1 MGLGFSGMSRRNFM
15 AMIGA
20 AGGVP
25 VLDAI
30 AGPIIERAFAA
41 DPVGTGSLS
50 DIEHFVF
57 LMQENRSF
65 DHYFGTMSSVRGFS
79 DPNALPGVFQQA
91 GYNVVTGKADPD
103 AFVEPFRLDT
113 THPIT
118 NDGECITDPTH
129 DWGPQHQAWN
139 GGAMNQWVKV
149 HIANDGVKAGP
160 ATMGYY
166 TQQDIP
172 VHWALAD
179 AFTVLDH
186 YHCSVLGP
194 TDPNRLYWISGT
206 IDPDG
211 HNGGPLLYTPTTVPS
226 NKYSWKTYPEALEQA
241 GVSWKVYSDQ
251 TFGAVSGA
259 VLSGMLGAFKNFQN
273 TNSDLYQ
280 RGIKPSFPGNFRTDV
295 QNNTL
300 PAVSWI
306 IPNLLNCEHPALP
319 PAFGAAGILQVL
331 NILTSKPAVW
341 EKTALI
347 ISYDE
352 NGGFFDHVPP
362 PVAPP
367 GTPGEYVT
375 VPLSGVTDADGI
387 AGPIGLG
394 FRVPGLVISP
404 YARGGLLA
412 SETFDHTSQLRLIE
426 TRFGVEVPNLTAW
439 RRAVTGDMTSAFN
452 FAAPRNTSAQ
462 LESRT
467 TNTVGALLECRLGL
481 DTLSG
486 TFLGG
491 ALGGDYAP
499 PKVNV
504 MPVQKTSPVRHAPS
518 GPVGSSSA
526 VPMSVTELQEQLAV
540 TTAARRRTRVAA
552 EADRLRAGGL
562 PYKI

>member
-1 MGLGFSGMSRRNFM
+1 MGLGFSGMSRRQFV
-15 AMIGA
+15 AMVAA

-30 AGPIIERAFAA
+30 AGPIIDRAFAA
-41 DPVGTGSLS
+41 DPAGTGSLS

-65 DHYFGTMSSVRGFS
+65 DHYFGTMSAVRGFG
-79 DPNALPGVFQQA
+79 DPTGNFAQRGFDIT
-91 GYNVVTGKADPD
+91 TGKASNTG
-103 AFVEPFRLDT
+103 VVLPFRLNT
-113 THPIT
+113 TSPIT

-139 GGAMNQWVKV
+139 GGAMDQWVKV
-149 HIANDGVKAGP
+149 HVANDGVKAGP

-172 VHWALAD
+172 VHWALAN
-179 AFTVLDH
+179 AFTVCDH
-186 YHCSVLGP
+186 YFCSVLGP

-211 HNGGPLLYTPTTVPS
+211 QHGGPLLYTPTTVPS
-226 NKYSWKTYPEALEQA
+226 NKYSWLTYPEALQQA
-241 GVSWKVYSDQ
+241 GVSWKVYADQ
-251 TFGAVSGA
+251 SLGPVSQA
-259 VLSGMLGAFKNFQN
+259 VLSGMLSAFKNFQN
-273 TNSDLYQ
+273 PNTELYK
-280 RGIKPSFPGNFRTDV
+280 RGIKPTFPGNFKTDV
-295 QNNTL
+295 ANNTL

-352 NGGFFDHVPP
+352 NGGFFDHVAPP
-362 PVAPP
+362 TAPP

-375 VPLSGVTDADGI
+375 VPLAGVTDSDGI

-404 YARGGLLA
+404 YSRGGLLA
-412 SETFDHTSQLRLIE
+412 SDTFDHTSQLRLIE

-439 RRAVTGDMTSAFN
+439 RRGVVGDMTSTFN
-452 FAAPRNTSAQ
+452 FAAPRNTSSQ
-462 LESRT
+462 LQSRV
-467 TNTVGALLECRLGL
+467 TNEAGALLECRLGL

-486 TFLGG
+486 TFLNG

-499 PKVNV
+499 PKVNT
-504 MPVQKTSPVRHAPS
+504 MPVQKTTPPRATPS
-518 GPVGSSSA
+518 GPVGASSTA
-526 VPMSVTELQEQLAV
+526 KPTALGLNEPVPVTQV
-540 TTAARRRTRVAA
+540 ARRRTRVAA
-552 EADRLRAGGL
+552 EGDRLRSPSAGV
-562 PYKI
+562 